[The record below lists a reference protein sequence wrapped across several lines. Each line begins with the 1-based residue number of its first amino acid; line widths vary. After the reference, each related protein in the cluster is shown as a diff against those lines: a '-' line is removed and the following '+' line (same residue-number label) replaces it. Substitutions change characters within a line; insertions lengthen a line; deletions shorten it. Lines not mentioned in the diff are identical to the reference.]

1 MGQSREFGIVGFMR
15 RLALFGTLLISLSV
29 ANAFDSKTWMHKGCK
44 IHVAIGARETS
55 AIGSLLVT
63 VAAPSGKRA
72 TVRVDRDG
80 EMVGAWAADLD
91 LDGKFEVVVATR
103 STGGGNYGKAVVYS
117 WTGDILKKRIVPE
130 LSQGQL
136 KGYFGKDQFSVSR
149 NSLIR
154 SYPMFVQK
162 ANDPPRK
169 TGNRTLRLNLKKFRW
184 ESI

>member
-1 MGQSREFGIVGFMR
+1 MGQVEMFGIVCFMR
-15 RLALFGTLLISLSV
+15 SLALFGTLLISMSQV
-29 ANAFDSKTWMHKGCK
+29 HAFDTKTWMHKGCK
-44 IHVAIGARETS
+44 IHIAVGARETS

-63 VAAPSGKRA
+63 VAAPTGKRA
-72 TVRVDRDG
+72 TVRADRDG

-91 LDGKFEVVVATR
+91 SDGKFEVIVATR
-103 STGGGNYGKAVVYS
+103 SAGGGNYGKAVVYS
-117 WTGDILKKRIVPE
+117 WTGNALKKRIVPE
-130 LSQGQL
+130 LSQVQV

-154 SYPMFVQK
+154 SYPTFVQK
-162 ANDPPRK
+162 SNDPARK